1 MGDRGG
7 MCAILHRSIKMFGVQ
22 FILQAGDWQMM
33 SQDRGKQS
41 LKPGQLN
48 GEQQRNLVNF
58 LLVLQHSR
66 YLQMQRVWF
75 PCLKRQAEKFH
86 LVLKGKSLECSIWIS
101 QALAYE
107 ACNHMC
113 MPLHRPKTSD
123 MLKKACLVWL
133 KKLQGVQQITGLKQK
148 HFFHFLYNTKILRE
162 NHVYLF
168 VVRLVQWW
176 KLYYIYIFFTQRTT
190 DFHRLKRNMNDET
203 IIFLTSLLIP
213 LTWNILFFF
222 SQKQLPGS
230 VL

>member
-1 MGDRGG
+1 
-7 MCAILHRSIKMFGVQ
+7 
-22 FILQAGDWQMM
+22 MM
-33 SQDRGKQS
+33 PLRIIVATHFWKSYQTQKQVS
-41 LKPGQLN
+41 
-48 GEQQRNLVNF
+48 
-58 LLVLQHSR
+58 
-66 YLQMQRVWF
+66 
-75 PCLKRQAEKFH
+75 
-86 LVLKGKSLECSIWIS
+86 
-101 QALAYE
+101 AYE
-107 ACNHMC
+107 ACDRTLT
-113 MPLHRPKTSD
+113 PLSTPKILGTSE
-123 MLKKACLVWL
+123 KKHAFLDSKSFKVCGRSHVNAF
-133 KKLQGVQQITGLKQK
+133 
-148 HFFHFLYNTKILRE
+148 FFHFLYNTKILRE